1 MTDRTRHPF
10 RFGALAMTPTPTR
23 GAWTDEA
30 RRIEAAGYA
39 TLQVS
44 DHVVRTPLAPL
55 VALAAA
61 AQVTTTIGLG
71 TLVLDNDFREPAM
84 LVKEAATLDALSDG
98 RFELG
103 LGAGWLDEDYLLSG
117 ITQER
122 PGVRIAKLRET
133 VAILRAAFG
142 SNGAPVTVTGEH
154 YDVRDLP
161 TVPAPV
167 RPGGPRL
174 LLGGGGPK
182 VLRLAASEADIVG
195 VNLMNTEGHTGPGA
209 AASAYAD
216 AIDAKIAVVDEA
228 AAAAGRDPERH
239 VMCYWAEVTEDP
251 EEALRRKVAALP
263 IPVTVEE
270 IARSPHCLVGP
281 LGALRERV
289 AELRERWGFSYF
301 SVYAADAGSVA
312 ALVEATAGT

>member
-1 MTDRTRHPF
+1 MSTTRPF
-10 RFGALAMTPTPTR
+10 RFGALAMTPTPSR
-23 GAWTDEA
+23 HAWADEA
-30 RRIEAAGYA
+30 RRIEAAGFS

-44 DHVVRTPLAPL
+44 DHVVRTPLAPI

-71 TLVLDNDFREPAM
+71 TLVLDNDFREPAV
-84 LVKEAATLDALSDG
+84 LAKEIATLDALSDG
-98 RFELG
+98 RVELG
-103 LGAGWLDEDYLLSG
+103 LGAGWLDEDYTLSG

-122 PGVRIAKLRET
+122 PGVRIAKLREA
-133 VAILRAAFG
+133 VGILRAAFATDG
-142 SNGAPVTVTGEH
+142 SPVTVEGSH
-154 YDVRDLP
+154 YSVRDMP

-174 LLGGGGPK
+174 LLGGGGPR
-182 VLRLAASEADIVG
+182 VLRFAASEADIVG
-195 VNLMNTEGHTGPGA
+195 VNLRNSEGHTGPGA

-216 AIDAKIAVVDEA
+216 AIDAKIAVVEQA

-251 EEALRRKVAALP
+251 EQTLRRKVAALP
-263 IPVTVEE
+263 IPVAPEQL
-270 IARSPHCLVGP
+270 AQSPHCLVGP
-281 LGALRERV
+281 VNALRERV
-289 AELRERWGFSYF
+289 EELRERWGFSYF
-301 SVYAADAGSVA
+301 SVYAADAASVA